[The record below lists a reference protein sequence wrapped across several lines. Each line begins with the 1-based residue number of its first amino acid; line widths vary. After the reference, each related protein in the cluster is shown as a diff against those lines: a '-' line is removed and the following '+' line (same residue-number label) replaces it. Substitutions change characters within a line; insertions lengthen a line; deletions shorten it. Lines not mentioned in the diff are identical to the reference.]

1 MKTIV
6 ITGVTS
12 GIGKELVHYFLSK
25 GEQVIGIGRNPEK
38 LSSIQ
43 NEFSALGFERFV
55 SVKADF
61 SVLKE
66 VEEEGKKIASEFPD
80 GIDALIHNAAI
91 IPQKKEI
98 TIDHHEMQFQV
109 NYLAAVQ
116 LTHCLIPLLSLKKGK
131 VVTTTSMIH
140 KVARFNPK
148 NIEAIKPYF
157 LLKSYSKTKLYN
169 ILFARGMN
177 EFVYPSTG
185 IYTYTID
192 PGLVKT
198 GIMEKHSNGFFRW
211 AFRSFTSG
219 GINPEQIGE
228 NYGYLLYDCDI
239 GNHYSYCNK
248 LPNKVSKAARS
259 DKARDLL
266 WEATNRMLSI
276 SYPEKEKK

>member
-12 GIGKELVHYFLSK
+12 GIGKELVRFFLSK
-25 GEQVIGIGRNPEK
+25 GEQVIGIGRNTEK

-43 NEFSALGFERFV
+43 TEFKEMGYEKFY

-66 VEEEGKKIASEFPD
+66 VEEAGKKIASEFPK
-80 GIDALIHNAAI
+80 GIDVLIHNAAI
-91 IPQKKEI
+91 IPQVKEI
-98 TIDHHEMQFQV
+98 TIDKHEMQFQV

-116 LTHCLIPLLSLKKGK
+116 LTYCLIPLLSLKKGI
-131 VVTTTSMIH
+131 VITTTSMIH
-140 KVARFNPK
+140 KVAHFNQK
-148 NIEAIKPYF
+148 NIEATRPYF
-157 LLKSYSKTKLYN
+157 LLKSYAKTKLYN

-177 EFVYPSTG
+177 KYIYPSTG
-185 IYTYTID
+185 IYTFTID

-198 GIMEKHSNGFFRW
+198 GIMEKYSNSFFRW

-219 GINPEQIGE
+219 GTRPDQIGE
-228 NYGYLLYDCDI
+228 NYGYLVYDCEI
-239 GNHYSYCNK
+239 GNHYAYCNK
-248 LPNKVSKAARS
+248 LPKKVSKAASS

-266 WEATNRMLSI
+266 WDKTNRMLSI
-276 SYPEKEKK
+276 SYPISEKK